1 MIPLTDI
8 PKIMRANNWN
18 VGADLMEHWFSL
30 PSAIAPPYKNREDT
44 IVTMKWAL
52 GFKRAKD
59 VFDTLMRDQIWTN
72 DAGKSEIRNVLDKN
86 NLLLSPGS
94 QFGIYQSTQ
103 PIIHA
108 NAVNFRSVPT
118 QDPRDELDGLTAGL
132 ANFNFH
138 VQIGGDV
145 AAAPDGVKTTVKIR
159 FVGVYIRDQFDFNGG
174 NSLGYWNAETN
185 NVSLVNPFVG
195 DLVTDNDFCYW
206 RAATKKGGDFEVF
219 SDVLILPLKVPEVIE
234 V

>member
-1 MIPLTDI
+1 MVNLIDL

-30 PSAIAPPYKNREDT
+30 PSAIAPPWKNREDT

-59 VFDTLMRDQIWTN
+59 VFDQLMRDRIWTN
-72 DAGKSEIRNVLDKN
+72 DAGKSEIRNMLSRS
-86 NLLLSPGS
+86 NLLLSPGA

-108 NAVNFRSVPT
+108 NAVNFRSVSQGPS
-118 QDPRDELDGLTAGL
+118 DDLDDLAAGL

-145 AAAPDGVKTTVKIR
+145 AAAPDGVKTTVTIM
-159 FVGVYIRDQFDFNGG
+159 FVGVYIRDQFDFNGDQ
-174 NSLGYWNAETN
+174 SLGYWNAETN
-185 NVSLVNPFVG
+185 KVSSANPLVG
-195 DLVTDNDFCYW
+195 DLVTNRDFCAW
-206 RAATKKGGDFEVF
+206 RAVTKKGGDFEVF
-219 SDVLILPLKVPEVIE
+219 SDVHILPLAVPEVIE